1 MIRSIWIWQWNFT
14 QESSFPLIDG
24 LVKTQAVRPSEVKPK
39 VHHLKWFCP
48 SRGASF
54 WGIITKMA
62 LFQILSSWV
71 ICHLPGS
78 FACFC
83 LPTVFSI
90 SDRCWT
96 TCTCHEG
103 CLDAWFGIGTRQHWW
118 RDMKAF
124 GGKDTTFP
132 RKTRPFIIELHCFAL
147 WAAARVQGISIYAI
161 PTLPAFCCDVE
172 CNYAKLA
179 LSRIIVKAQQYMSW
193 RILVNNFRAPQCL
206 SVYWVFDFRIIMIS
220 PKNFWYSW
228 VIRLVSHPSYPQGS
242 TRMFFDS
249 VLHLNKSKEKKTR
262 PLYISKV
269 FFLGGGLSGLRVL
282 YFFIV
287 SS

>member
-1 MIRSIWIWQWNFT
+1 MFQLNLDGRVTGWVHAKECQESKTQPWFCFALGAQKIFCGVLDVPCRKRSLTSRLADSIIATLHLRRNIDSGMIRSIWIWQWTFT

-118 RDMKAF
+118 RDMESL
-124 GGKDTTFP
+124 
-132 RKTRPFIIELHCFAL
+132 RRY
-147 WAAARVQGISIYAI
+147 RYNI
-161 PTLPAFCCDVE
+161 PT
-172 CNYAKLA
+172 
-179 LSRIIVKAQQYMSW
+179 
-193 RILVNNFRAPQCL
+193 
-206 SVYWVFDFRIIMIS
+206 
-220 PKNFWYSW
+220 
-228 VIRLVSHPSYPQGS
+228 
-242 TRMFFDS
+242 
-249 VLHLNKSKEKKTR
+249 
-262 PLYISKV
+262 
-269 FFLGGGLSGLRVL
+269 
-282 YFFIV
+282 
-287 SS
+287 